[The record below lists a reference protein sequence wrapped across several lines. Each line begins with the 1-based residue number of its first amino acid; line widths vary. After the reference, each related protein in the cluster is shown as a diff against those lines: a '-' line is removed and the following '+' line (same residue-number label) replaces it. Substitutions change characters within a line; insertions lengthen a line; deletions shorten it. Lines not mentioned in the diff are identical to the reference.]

1 MLIPSLS
8 PEQTP
13 ELVDSAPTV
22 LVLTGAE
29 DPTADAVIREISRRG
44 VRVARHDLG
53 DFPARMGFTA
63 RHGEGGWSGRITGPE
78 MTTDFDG
85 LVSVYYRR
93 PSRFTF
99 PPGMSTADRVYA
111 EEEARLGLGGVLA
124 ALGCRWVNHPH
135 SIARAEWKPLQIE
148 VARLCGLATPRTLVS
163 DDVGEAVEFAELIG
177 GPVVCKSL
185 SSVVLA
191 DNSQHKIIYITPI
204 DPVTVDAASFA
215 ATVHLVQEWVP
226 KARESRVT
234 VVGDRV
240 LAVAIE
246 TDSPRARIDWRA
258 DYDALSYVPVEV
270 PAAVRAGILAYL
282 REFRLNYGAFDF
294 VITPEKK
301 WIMLECNPSGQWLWL
316 HHRAGLPIPAALAE
330 LLTGENS

>member
-1 MLIPSLS
+1 M
-8 PEQTP
+8 
-13 ELVDSAPTV
+13 DSTRTV

-29 DPTADAVIREISRRG
+29 DPTADVVISEITRRG

-53 DFPARMGFTA
+53 DFPARMRFIA
-63 RHGEGGWSGRITGPE
+63 QHDKDGWSGRLVGSE

-99 PPGMSTADRVYA
+99 VPGMSNGDRAYA
-111 EEEARLGLGGVLA
+111 EEEARLGVGGVLV

-135 SIARAEWKPLQIE
+135 DVARAEWKPLQIE
-148 VARLCGLATPRTLVS
+148 IARLCGLATPRTLVS
-163 DDVGEAVEFAELIG
+163 NEVREAVEFAEMID
-177 GPVVCKSL
+177 GPIVCKSL

-191 DNSQHKIIYITPI
+191 ENNQHKIIYTTPV
-204 DPVTVDAASFA
+204 DPSMIDAASFA
-215 ATVHLVQEWVP
+215 ATAHMLQEWVP

-234 VVGDRV
+234 VVGHRV

-246 TDSPRARIDWRA
+246 AESPRAHIDWRA
-258 DYDALSYVPVEV
+258 DYDSLRYLPVVV
-270 PAAVRAGILAYL
+270 PAEVRTGILAYL
-282 REFRLNYGAFDF
+282 RALRLHYGAFDF
-294 VITPEKK
+294 AITPDGE

-316 HHRAGLPIPAALAE
+316 HHLAGLPVPEALAE
-330 LLTGENS
+330 LLTRENV